1 MFISGMM
8 HKWKHLDVKIPLVS
22 VVSEL
27 YLDSHIR
34 LLVTKLNLQIATSTG
49 RNSLMKSEKSA
60 PDIHEKLALQNFQ
73 DVS

>member
-8 HKWKHLDVKIPLVS
+8 HKWKHLDVKIPL
-22 VVSEL
+22 VSEL

-34 LLVTKLNLQIATSTG
+34 LLVTKLNLQIATFHWG

>member
-8 HKWKHLDVKIPLVS
+8 HKWKHLDVKIPL
-22 VVSEL
+22 VSEL